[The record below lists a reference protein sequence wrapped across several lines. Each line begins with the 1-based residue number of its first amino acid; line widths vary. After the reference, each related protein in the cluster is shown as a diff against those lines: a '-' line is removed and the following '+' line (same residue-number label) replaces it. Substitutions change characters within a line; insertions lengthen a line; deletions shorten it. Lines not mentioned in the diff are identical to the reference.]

1 MPQLKLEQT
10 AEGIVLAVKAVPG
23 ASRTMIAGL
32 LGDMLKVRLSAP
44 PEKGKANR
52 QLLEFLAERL
62 GVNKNNLTI
71 VSGQTNPIKHV
82 RVVGISADRLRE
94 RLHIQQR
101 GGTR

>member
-10 AEGIVLAVKAVPG
+10 AEGIVLAVKVVPG

-32 LGDMLKVRLSAP
+32 LGDRLKVRLAAA

-52 QLLEFLAERL
+52 QLLEFLAEQL
-62 GVNKNNLTI
+62 GVNKNDLAI
-71 VSGQTNPIKHV
+71 VSGQANPIKHV

-94 RLHIQQR
+94 RLHLDQR
-101 GGTR
+101 GDMR